1 MSYKILIVDDS
12 AITRAVLKRTI
23 QMIDLPVEGIYEA
36 CNGKEGLAQLK
47 KQPVDVVFTDLN
59 MPEMNGMEMA
69 SAIQQD
75 PQLQQIPV
83 VVVTTESSEVRLE
96 ELIAK
101 GARKYVHKPFTP
113 EMIRDVL
120 TTILMPCSA

>member
-1 MSYKILIVDDS
+1 MSYRILIVDDS
-12 AITRAVLKRTI
+12 AVTRSILKRTI
-23 QMIDLPVEGIYEA
+23 QMIDIPVAGIYEA
-36 CNGKEGLAQLK
+36 CNGKEGLAKLLE
-47 KQPVDVVFTDLN
+47 QPVDVVFTDLN
-59 MPEMNGMEMA
+59 MPEMGGLEMA
-69 SAIQQD
+69 TAIQQH

-96 ELIAK
+96 ELTSK

-120 TTILMPCSA
+120 TAVLEPCSA